1 MKHPKEHDIDNQR
14 ESEEQDSST
23 RAERGG
29 APTSPHTF
37 PASSEPRQPR
47 EAHKRRNVYDR
58 RLYRLRSFSTD
69 LVPFRVQIKESD
81 LLILARKDLT
91 DSAIAAL
98 KAVRAELEEWI
109 SRHPEFAAS
118 FVPLEVPA
126 GQEPGAVVRA
136 MYEAGRTCGVGPMAA
151 VAGAVAEAVGT
162 ALLAAS
168 KEVIVENGGDIFAVV
183 AKERVA
189 QIFAGTSP
197 FSDRLGIKLAPGTR
211 CGVCTSSATV
221 GPSVSFGKADA
232 VVVVADSAALAD
244 AAATAIGNR
253 VRAPEDISEA
263 LDFSGKL
270 PIRGAV
276 IIIGDVLAA
285 RGEIEL
291 VELS

>member
-1 MKHPKEHDIDNQR
+1 M
-14 ESEEQDSST
+14 
-23 RAERGG
+23 
-29 APTSPHTF
+29 
-37 PASSEPRQPR
+37 
-47 EAHKRRNVYDR
+47 YDR

-91 DSAIAAL
+91 DSAITAL
-98 KAVRAELEEWI
+98 KAVRAELEDWI
-109 SRHPEFAAS
+109 SHHPEFASS
-118 FVPLEVPA
+118 FAPLEVPS

-136 MYEAGRTCGVGPMAA
+136 MYEAGRACGVGPMAA
-151 VAGAVAEAVGT
+151 VAGAVAEAVGM

-211 CGVCTSSATV
+211 CGICASSATV
-221 GPSVSFGKADA
+221 GPSASFGKADA

-253 VRAPEDISEA
+253 VRTPEDVSEA
-263 LDFSGKL
+263 LEFSAKL

-276 IIIGDVLAA
+276 IIIADVLAA